1 MILQM
6 MYVITVTV
14 TALTL
19 GIICLLVAPR
29 LLRRFVPKYA
39 ELPIGTRVEFDT
51 RVMSVCHSTVVGL
64 ISICAALVDHSIK
77 PDVIRYDSFLVK
89 LNCAIVVGYMCI
101 DTLLLCL
108 FWKHKGSVLFLFH
121 HIVATWVLWT
131 FLVYNNLP
139 YFANSLLIM
148 EVANPFMHLRWMMG
162 RLGTSKTSLIYV
174 VNQLT
179 VTVIFLLFRIV
190 NAVLYWKGTCIIL
203 QKEEYYGLELTTIF
217 GHLFGGLIFHLMN
230 IYWFWKIWKG
240 TVKMAKI
247 FLDVPKK
254 LI

>member
-1 MILQM
+1 MVLQTI
-6 MYVITVTV
+6 YVITVTV

-64 ISICAALVDHSIK
+64 LSICTALVDDSIQ
-77 PDVIRYDSFLVK
+77 PHVIRYDSFLVK
-89 LNCAIVVGYMCI
+89 LTCAIVLGYMCI
-101 DTLLLCL
+101 DTLLLCV
-108 FWKHKGSVLFLFH
+108 FWRYKGSLLFLFH
-121 HIVATWVLWT
+121 HIVTTWVLLT

-162 RLGTSKTSLIYV
+162 RLRTSKTSLKYAI
-174 VNQLT
+174 NQST
-179 VTVIFLLFRIV
+179 VTVVFLLFRLV
-190 NAVLYWKGTCIIL
+190 NAVLYWKGTYIAL
-203 QKEEYYGLELTTIF
+203 QNDEYYGIELTTIF
-217 GHLFGGLIFHLMN
+217 GHLLGGIIFHLMN
-230 IYWFWKIWKG
+230 VYWFWKIWIG
-240 TVKMAKI
+240 TVKMVKI
-247 FLDVPKK
+247 LMGIDKK
-254 LI
+254 SI